1 MIPLTRAIDGAT
13 IHLRPEAIQMIA
25 PPPPGA
31 TSGAVLTVAGREV
44 AVVES
49 LADVLAVLPQ

>member
-1 MIPLTRAIDGAT
+1 MIPLTRAIDGAV
-13 IHLRPEAIQMIA
+13 IHLRREAIQMIA

-44 AVVES
+44 AVVEAVAEVIKS
-49 LADVLAVLPQ
+49 LGP